1 MRKGSETAMI
11 LTMDVGNTHIKTALF
26 NGKEMYKYW
35 RMSTNI
41 KSTSDEYGIRLSSMF
56 AHEGVAAS
64 EVEGIVVSSVV
75 PTVNFTIDH
84 MLQNYFGKTPLFVA
98 PGVKT
103 GINIRYENPRELG
116 SDRIANAV
124 AAYEEYGGPCIFIDF
139 GTATTFGVVDEDGS
153 FLGGLICPGIKLSSE
168 ALVTGTAKL
177 PRFEFV
183 RPEKVIGRTTLT
195 NLQSGM
201 YYGYVG
207 LVKNIVRKIQQE
219 LGKDAFVVATGGMA
233 VMIAEES
240 KAIDKLDGLLT
251 LKGLR
256 LIYERNQTEGVKK

>member
-1 MRKGSETAMI
+1 MI
-11 LTMDVGNTHIKTALF
+11 LAMDIGNTNIKTALF
-26 NGKEMYKYW
+26 DGKEMFKYW
-35 RMSTNI
+35 RMSTSI
-41 KSTSDEYGIRLSSMF
+41 TSTSDEYGIRLTSMF
-56 AHEGVAAS
+56 DHEKVPTD
-64 EVEGIVVSSVV
+64 VVDGIVVSSVV
-75 PTVNFTIDH
+75 PTINYTIDH
-84 MLQNYFGKTPLFVA
+84 MLQNYFGRVPLFVA

-124 AAYEEYGGPCIFIDF
+124 ATYEEYGGPTIFIDF
-139 GTATTFGVVDEDGS
+139 GTATTFGVVDAEGS
-153 FLGGLICPGIKLSSE
+153 FLGGAICPGIKLSSE

-177 PRFEFV
+177 PRFELA
-183 RPEKVIGRTTLT
+183 RPEHVIGRTTLS

-207 LVKNIVRKIQQE
+207 LVRNIVRKIRQE
-219 LGKDAFVVATGGMA
+219 LGEEAYVVATGGMA
-233 VMIAEES
+233 LMIAEES

-256 LIYERNQTEGVKK
+256 MIYERNRAEGEK